1 MAQAADGGRWTVD
14 GAGAFAARLSCQI
27 FARVFFAVA
36 SLCSVFAAGADAE
49 TLEESANG
57 TKPWILAQ
65 EKGLVRGSFT
75 PWKRGLNLPPAPKVL
90 VIPVDAGSSQSGLI
104 DEWQA
109 LFVQRR
115 LRLAEREKCDLV
127 VLEID
132 SYGGELDA
140 CERITQALAASKV
153 PVVAFVKNKALS
165 GGAVLALGCRM
176 IVMQPGS
183 DIGSAKAVDIGGDL
197 AQAMRQKID
206 GHMSA
211 LVRNLSDQNGHPR
224 ALAQGMVDSS
234 IEVIE
239 TDDSSRRFMTDTE
252 FAAAEVRGASAVK
265 KWKSKGQILSLTAAE
280 ARGTGLASGIAAN
293 LDELMLG
300 MQSPGAPQSGAF
312 SVVRADVSASEN
324 VARFLSNPLW
334 RMLLVVAGLI
344 MLFLELK
351 SPGHGFGYAGF
362 AISMGFFFWLQIFQQ
377 NAGILELSL
386 FAAGSVL
393 VAVELFVLPTF
404 GALGFA
410 GIVGVI
416 LSIVLAFLPEGSFAG
431 LTGSSGKPPEYLMK
445 QIVSGM
451 EWAALTLLSVI
462 GFFMLVWWKG
472 VALPGFNRLSLQTV
486 NAGTIGAWGEHHGP
500 RNASEENPG
509 ASAVG
514 KIAVVETV
522 LRPAGKIRLDGKT
535 YDAVSEGDFID
546 AGEKVLV
553 LRSQGYALVV
563 RARENEKSP
572 PN

>member
-1 MAQAADGGRWTVD
+1 MIRMLKAVDSGRWTVD
-14 GAGAFAARLSCQI
+14 GARAFAI
-27 FARVFFAVA
+27 ARVCFAA
-36 SLCSVFAAGADAE
+36 MSLCCVLAIGADAE
-49 TLEESANG
+49 TSEEITNG
-57 TKPWILAQ
+57 KKPWILAQ
-65 EKGLVRGSFT
+65 EKGLVQGSFT

-90 VIPVDAGSSQSGLI
+90 VIPLNAETSKSGGI
-104 DEWQA
+104 DDWQA

-115 LRLAEREKCDLV
+115 LKMAERDKCDLV

-132 SYGGELDA
+132 SYGGELEA

-153 PVVAFVKNKALS
+153 PVIAFVKNKALS

-183 DIGSAKAVDIGGDL
+183 DIGSAKAINLNGDL

-206 GHMSA
+206 GHMRA
-211 LVRNLSDQNGHPR
+211 LVSNLCDQNGHPR

-239 TDDSSRRFMTDTE
+239 TDDSARRFMTDSE
-252 FAAAEVRGASAVK
+252 FAAAEVRGASAVR
-265 KWKSKGQILSLTAAE
+265 KWKSKDQILSLTAAE

-300 MQSPGAPQSGAF
+300 LQTPGAPQNGSAN
-312 SVVRADVSASEN
+312 VVRADISASEN
-324 VARFLSNPLW
+324 VARILSDPLW
-334 RMLLVVAGLI
+334 RMLLVIAGLI
-344 MLFLELK
+344 GLFLELK

-362 AISMGFFFWLQIFQQ
+362 AICMGFFFWLQIFQQ

-393 VAVELFVLPTF
+393 VALELFVLPTF

-410 GIVGVI
+410 GIAGVI
-416 LSIVLAFLPEGSFAG
+416 VSIVLAFLPEGSFAG

-462 GFFMLVWWKG
+462 GFFLLVWWKG
-472 VALPGFNRLSLQTV
+472 VQLPGFNRLSLQRV
-486 NAGTIGAWGEHHGP
+486 NAGTIGDWGAHHS
-500 RNASEENPG
+500 RAAASLENPG

-522 LRPAGKIRLDGKT
+522 LRPAGKIRLEGNT
-535 YDAVSEGDFID
+535 YDAVSEGEFID
-546 AGEKVLV
+546 AGKKVRV

-563 RARENEKSP
+563 RASDDGALP
-572 PN
+572 PI